1 MPGLFAKRQ
10 HTFTPFLRARFTPG
24 YLYRRPRLRRQSNGV
39 TDKPAIDVDE
49 ALWPLVIFRFNG
61 PRSEADWKGMFS
73 AFARIH
79 MRNQRYATINDTR
92 YSALPSAVERA
103 LIGKYAK
110 EQAYQTRRY
119 LVSTSMVIENPIMR
133 GVVTAIHWVY
143 QPDYNFSICGTL
155 EEAYVTTAQQLRAE
169 GIAIHPDHASLMR

>member
-1 MPGLFAKRQ
+1 LPNGRCFGDNDCV
-10 HTFTPFLRARFTPG
+10 TAR
-24 YLYRRPRLRRQSNGV
+24 
-39 TDKPAIDVDE
+39 PAIEVDE
-49 ALWPLVIFRFNG
+49 ALWPLVIFRFHG
-61 PRSEADWKGMFS
+61 PRSEADWKGLFS

-92 YSALPSAVERA
+92 NSALPSAVERA

-119 LVSTSMVIENPIMR
+119 LVSTAMVLENPVMR

-143 QPDYNFSICGTL
+143 QPDYKYFICGTIH
-155 EEAYVTTAQQLRAE
+155 EAYVSTAQQLRAE
-169 GIAIHPDHASLMR
+169 GIAIHPDHEILLG